1 MRKQGEQV
9 DPCGHLPCDFV
20 VYILGAITVII
31 RMIQYRMALIYNN
44 LNITHILRSLMFNIK
59 LKEIRNTV
67 L

>member
-9 DPCGHLPCDFV
+9 DPCGHLSCDFV

-44 LNITHILRSLMFNIK
+44 LNLQAHLTKFDVHYMINSK
-59 LKEIRNTV
+59 
-67 L
+67 